1 MATQTQTQAAVDDV
15 TAQIS
20 PEQAAWDEEEF
31 LGRQSSLRLAGS
43 PLQQQV
49 CRAASDY
56 YYAVQDT
63 EFAEMYGGVERFKR
77 EMFALVDQWNGALNE
92 GMSHE

>member
-1 MATQTQTQAAVDDV
+1 METQTQAAIDDAA
-15 TAQIS
+15 AQIS

-31 LGRQSSLRLAGS
+31 RGRQWLLRLAGS

-56 YYAVQDT
+56 YYAVQDP

-77 EMFALVDQWNGALNE
+77 EMFALVDQWYSALNE
-92 GMSHE
+92 EALNE